1 MMKLKHKYTFTNGR
15 QLWRI
20 LISDTGKL
28 IVEDRDV
35 EKKLAFF
42 SCLDSESG
50 RKIFRNFQLEEKFWV
65 GIETIYKDIIYFH
78 KYAKPDMPQHK
89 EIIAWDISSQKILWH
104 NDEYA
109 FLFAHNDKVYGF
121 KPKFEG
127 RSYVSFDYLTGEEL
141 EDLGTDSE
149 RINSIRYSINEDEK
163 YRAYRFPEQF
173 RNETAK
179 DIETKEII
187 NEFVDV
193 AAVKGNVEYV
203 RFGDVL
209 IFNYYSR
216 NQDGRLTNKFTAAD
230 VKSKKS
236 LLGLELNSNANAFVP
251 DSFFMKDNLLFLL
264 KEKRELMVYSV
275 Q

>member
-1 MMKLKHKYTFTNGR
+1 MKLKHKYTFTNDR

-20 LISDTGKL
+20 LISDSGKL

-35 EKKLAFF
+35 EKKLAYF
-42 SCLDSESG
+42 SGLDSESG
-50 RKIFRNFQLEEKFWV
+50 RKIFRNFQMEEKFWV

-127 RSYVSFDYLTGEEL
+127 RSYYSFDYLTGEEL
-141 EDLGTDSE
+141 EDLGTDSD

-163 YRAYRFPEQF
+163 YRTYRFPEQY
-173 RNETAK
+173 RNETVK
-179 DIETKEII
+179 DIDTKEII

-193 AAVKGNVEYV
+193 SAVKGNVEYV

-209 IFNYYSR
+209 LFNYYSL
-216 NQDGRLTNKFTAAD
+216 NQAGKLTNKFMAAD
-230 VKSKKS
+230 MKSKKS
-236 LLGLELNSNANAFVP
+236 LLGLELNSSANAFVP
-251 DSFFMKDNLLFLL
+251 DSFFMRDNLLFLL